1 VNLAEHE
8 MSAVAPVAVAPPRTC
23 RRCKQQ
29 FTENGPKSCRF
40 HPESYS
46 GETAQRWKAPGD
58 VDGGG
63 AVHYFWTC
71 CGSADRDSSGCCAAR
86 HISYDDEDEAKFG
99 LRPGDQAAGATD
111 DGRPESP

>member
-1 VNLAEHE
+1 MHQPALAA
-8 MSAVAPVAVAPPRTC
+8 SNAARAAPRTC

-29 FTENGPKSCRF
+29 YTENGPKVCRF

-63 AVHYFWTC
+63 AVHWFWTC
-71 CGSADRDSSGCCAAR
+71 CGSADRDSTGCCAAR
-86 HISYDDEDEAKFG
+86 HISYDEEAEFFG
-99 LRPGDQAAGATD
+99 LRPGDQAAGAPD
-111 DGRPESP
+111 GGRPESP

>member
-1 VNLAEHE
+1 MNLPCQALLPAT
-8 MSAVAPVAVAPPRTC
+8 SAAPRTC

-29 FTENGPKSCRF
+29 FLAAENGPQVCRF

-63 AVHYFWTC
+63 AVHWFWTC
-71 CGSADRDSSGCCAAR
+71 CGSADRDAPGCCAAR
-86 HISYDDEDEAKFG
+86 HISYDEEAEVFG
-99 LRPGDQAAGATD
+99 LRPGDQAAGALGG
-111 DGRPESP
+111 GRPESP